1 MYRDFLTG
9 DWQTRSA
16 CRGEDPELFFPVGD
30 SGPALLQ
37 AADAKAVCRLCSV
50 TEACLRWAMDAGEVH
65 GIWGGTDEG
74 DRRLIRRG
82 AARAA
87 AASRTADV

>member
-9 DWQTRSA
+9 DWQTRGA

-37 AADAKAVCRLCSV
+37 TVLAKAVCGPCPV
-50 TEACLRWAMDAGEVH
+50 TAACLRWAMDDGEVH
-65 GIWGGTDEG
+65 GIWGGTSED
-74 DRRLIRRG
+74 DRRLLRRSN
-82 AARAA
+82 ARAA
-87 AASRTADV
+87 AAARTAQA